1 MDEQQQQRV
10 NEAAEQFSG
19 ALVES
24 FRVLSARGETAQ
36 EHGAQL
42 TQEFFNRVLNNLRAQ
57 TEDTQEMTQQ
67 LADQQ
72 QRVQEAGRTITQASV
87 DAYMDFVNSM
97 FSYWQDSAEAAQRG
111 GRSSR

>member
-36 EHGAQL
+36 EHSAQL
-42 TQEFFNRVLNNLRAQ
+42 TQEFFNRVIASRA
-57 TEDTQEMTQQ
+57 
-67 LADQQ
+67 
-72 QRVQEAGRTITQASV
+72 AS
-87 DAYMDFVNSM
+87 
-97 FSYWQDSAEAAQRG
+97 SATC
-111 GRSSR
+111 

>member
-1 MDEQQQQRV
+1 MNEQQQQRV

-24 FRVLSARGETAQ
+24 FRVLSARGEAAQ

-42 TQEFFNRVLNNLRAQ
+42 TQEFFNRVIANLRAQ

-72 QRVQEAGRTITQASV
+72 QRAQEAGRTLTRASV
-87 DAYMDFVNSM
+87 DGYMDFVNSM
-97 FSYWQDSAEAAQRG
+97 FSYYQGTVEQAGRQAQR
-111 GRSSR
+111 